1 MVWAYNKND
10 RLWYKG
16 AILSKFKDIYTV
28 YLPTRRKSIQTK
40 KILEE

>member
-1 MVWAYNKND
+1 MVWAYNEND

-16 AILSKFKDIYTV
+16 IVLSKFKDTYTV

-40 KILEE
+40 KIWGE